1 MTERSERMSEE
12 APGNRNVNGGSYA
25 LSLVSS
31 SFPRFSHSCHFGW
44 LRGSSA
50 IPASAP
56 TSSAALNFGFP
67 VRGMLNS
74 KERDQGIER

>member
-44 LRGSSA
+44 LRGSSG
-50 IPASAP
+50 PLGKRKLSYVKRFKLTGDFVPLSANP
-56 TSSAALNFGFP
+56 
-67 VRGMLNS
+67 
-74 KERDQGIER
+74 